1 MASLDELM
9 QLAMSVYYNQ
19 DITKKKEKDRRHHGL
34 ITALRECPTQAC
46 YHVDRMGTS
55 AENAQKADSLGD
67 RPAST
72 GTLPSPSAKVTTGG
86 LSALV
91 SRWKVGCHLL
101 RIDGFWGLLSRIHLT
116 SMLRSL
122 R

>member
-67 RPAST
+67 RPSLHWDPALSLCK
-72 GTLPSPSAKVTTGG
+72 GNHWRAKCPRLQVEGG
-86 LSALV
+86 V
-91 SRWKVGCHLL
+91 PPPT
-101 RIDGFWGLLSRIHLT
+101 D
-116 SMLRSL
+116 
-122 R
+122 